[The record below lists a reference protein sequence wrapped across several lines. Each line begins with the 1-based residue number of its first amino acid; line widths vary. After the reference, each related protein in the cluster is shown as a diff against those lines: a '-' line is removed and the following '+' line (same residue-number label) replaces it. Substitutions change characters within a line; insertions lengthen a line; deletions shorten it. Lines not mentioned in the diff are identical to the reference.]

1 MNTLLSGCALCA
13 ANMGLRA
20 WRRLSEQFLVSPPGT
35 THTFRAISAP
45 TARNPHWSSQA
56 LTVVV
61 FSANIYFSNSS
72 NSLERD
78 FTATLAAKRLEWAEY
93 LIHGRLMRPPTL
105 LSSSLPPGRL
115 ARPAPDKHN
124 PNVK

>member
-1 MNTLLSGCALCA
+1 MNPLLSGCVLCA

-20 WRRLSEQFLVSPPGT
+20 WRRFIEQLLVSLQAPHIHP
-35 THTFRAISAP
+35 AISAS

-56 LTVVV
+56 LIVVV